1 MTIDELIGLLNRVLN
16 INAKVDEAES
26 ISFETS
32 SYGSGKEKYTITKEC
47 VDEMLGYSGSFE
59 ESPVC
64 IHSARCCEFLLRDAS
79 KMMARSIA
87 DAEYHDSDN
96 LISYRVSRE
105 SIRLFLTLLN
115 FADNGHPDLSSE
127 LRSRLRRTNFDKE
140 MDGLQILASALP
152 FRCVSLQIKLDDDNP
167 NDRADYIGLCN
178 SFCFLYAYNLGDSI
192 LPINSLEELT
202 DKSIR
207 RRIRRT
213 TKDEMEPPRR
223 KYMSE
228 LVYFYT
234 RGISG
239 ESWDYQYLSYYHVL
253 EYFFEKVYSDNM
265 VAKMRQELTRPG
277 FSYKR
282 DKDLLGF
289 ERIMRKTFKDYTT
302 ASGVNEI
309 EALILTL
316 KKYIPDVSRLK
327 DSLDAVS
334 PEIVDYIKTTDSPFS
349 SSKIN
354 LEVVDTDGVYTSMA
368 NRVYATRNAI
378 AHSKEALNKKKFVPY
393 KHDKALV
400 NEVLLIRV
408 IAEEVIINSSKEL

>member
-16 INAKVDEAES
+16 INAKTEDGES
-26 ISFETS
+26 ISFETT
-32 SYGSGKEKYTITKEC
+32 SYGSGKDEYIILKEG
-47 VDEMLGYSGSFE
+47 VDEMLGYGGSFE

-64 IHSARCCEFLLRDAS
+64 IRSARCCEFLLRDAS
-79 KMMARSIA
+79 KMMARSID
-87 DAEYHDSDN
+87 DAEFHDSDN
-96 LISYRVSRE
+96 QISYRVSRI
-105 SIRLFLTLLN
+105 SISLFLMLLN
-115 FADNGHPDLSSE
+115 YADNGHPDLASE
-127 LRSRLRRTNFDKE
+127 LRTRLRRTYFDKE
-140 MDGLQILASALP
+140 MDGLQILATALP
-152 FRCVSLQIKLDDDNP
+152 FRCVSLQIKLDDENP
-167 NDRADYIGLCN
+167 NDRADYVGLCN

-202 DKSIR
+202 DKTIR
-207 RRIRRT
+207 RRIRRSS
-213 TKDEMEPPRR
+213 KDDMEPPRR
-223 KYMSE
+223 KYLGE

-282 DKDLLGF
+282 DKDLLAF
-289 ERIMRKTFKDYTT
+289 ERIMRKTFKDFST

-316 KKYIPDVSRLK
+316 KKYIPDLTPLK
-327 DSLDAVS
+327 NSLEAVS
-334 PEIVDYIKTTDSPFS
+334 TSIVDYIKTTDSPFS
-349 SSKIN
+349 NSKIN
-354 LEVVDTDGVYTSMA
+354 LDVADTEGVYTSMA
-368 NRVYATRNAI
+368 NRIYATRNAI
-378 AHSKEALNKKKFVPY
+378 AHSKETLSKKKFVPF
-393 KHDKALV
+393 KHDKAIV

>member
-1 MTIDELIGLLNRVLN
+1 MDIGELIELLNRVLS
-16 INAKVDEAES
+16 INAKTTDGES
-26 ISFETS
+26 ISFETTS
-32 SYGSGKEKYTITKEC
+32 SYGSEKGIYTISKED
-47 VDEMLGYSGSFE
+47 VAELLGYSDSLV

-64 IHSARCCEFLLRDAS
+64 IRSSRSCEFLLRDAS
-79 KMMARSIA
+79 KMMARSID

-96 LISYRVSRE
+96 QITYKVSRA
-105 SIRLFLTLLN
+105 SIRLYLMLLN
-115 FADNGHPDLSSE
+115 YADNGHPDLSSE
-127 LRSRLRRTNFDKE
+127 LRGRLRRTYPDKE
-140 MDGLQILASALP
+140 ADGLQLLSSALP
-152 FRCVSLQIKLDDDNP
+152 YRCVSLRISLDDDNP
-167 NDRADYIGLCN
+167 NDKVDYVSLCN

-202 DKSIR
+202 DKAIR
-207 RRIRRT
+207 RRIRRS
-213 TKDEMEPPRR
+213 TKDDMEPPRR
-223 KYMSE
+223 KYLSE
-228 LVYFYT
+228 LVHFYT

-282 DKDLLGF
+282 DKDLLAF
-289 ERIMRKTFKDYTT
+289 ERTMRKTFKDYTT

-316 KKYIPDVSRLK
+316 KKYVPDLLRLK
-327 DSLDAVS
+327 DSLDTVS
-334 PEIVDYIKTTDSPFS
+334 PAIVDYIKTTDSPFS

-354 LEVVDTDGVYTSMA
+354 LEVADTDGVYTSMA
-368 NRVYATRNAI
+368 NRIYATRNAI
-378 AHSKEALNKKKFVPY
+378 AHSKETLNKKKFVPF
-393 KHDKALV
+393 KQDKALV

-408 IAEEVIINSSKEL
+408 IAEEVIINSS

>member
-1 MTIDELIGLLNRVLN
+1 
-16 INAKVDEAES
+16 
-26 ISFETS
+26 
-32 SYGSGKEKYTITKEC
+32 
-47 VDEMLGYSGSFE
+47 
-59 ESPVC
+59 
-64 IHSARCCEFLLRDAS
+64 
-79 KMMARSIA
+79 
-87 DAEYHDSDN
+87 
-96 LISYRVSRE
+96 
-105 SIRLFLTLLN
+105 
-115 FADNGHPDLSSE
+115 
-127 LRSRLRRTNFDKE
+127 
-140 MDGLQILASALP
+140 
-152 FRCVSLQIKLDDDNP
+152 
-167 NDRADYIGLCN
+167 
-178 SFCFLYAYNLGDSI
+178 
-192 LPINSLEELT
+192 
-202 DKSIR
+202 
-207 RRIRRT
+207 
-213 TKDEMEPPRR
+213 
-223 KYMSE
+223 
-228 LVYFYT
+228 
-234 RGISG
+234 
-239 ESWDYQYLSYYHVL
+239 
-253 EYFFEKVYSDNM
+253 
-265 VAKMRQELTRPG
+265 MRQELTRPG

-334 PEIVDYIKTTDSPFS
+334 PGIVDYIKTTDSPFS

-354 LEVVDTDGVYTSMA
+354 LETVDTDGVYTSMA